1 MEEIQRWVLTICAA
15 SVLATMLGYF
25 IKSEK
30 SFSVIKTVLA
40 LYILVTVFSPQN
52 IANIISA
59 QNTSPSFQLQG
70 EQIDSQAI
78 IERNAAGTLQN
89 QFNQLLQEK
98 GIAAQCTAIEL
109 SSDLTSVVSVTID
122 ADKQDAFTQINGI
135 AKEFFGTEVIVR

>member
-98 GIAAQCTAIEL
+98 GITAQCTAIEL